1 MISSSSSTNLLP
13 KNHNTHISHANRSKR
28 DQQPGYFHGLPQE
41 KKKKN
46 PFCPPHLRKL
56 CLDVK
61 QGLHGAVELTS

>member
-1 MISSSSSTNLLP
+1 MLTGAKEINSQGTFMV
-13 KNHNTHISHANRSKR
+13 SHR
-28 DQQPGYFHGLPQE
+28 
-41 KKKKN
+41 KKKKK